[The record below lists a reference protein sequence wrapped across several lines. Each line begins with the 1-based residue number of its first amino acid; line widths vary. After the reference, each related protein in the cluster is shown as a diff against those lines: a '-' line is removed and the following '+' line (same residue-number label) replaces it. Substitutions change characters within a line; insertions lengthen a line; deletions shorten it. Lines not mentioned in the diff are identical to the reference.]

1 MINITILLPTRKR
14 VTTLKKSIESLI
26 NTAKH
31 SERLQFLF
39 AIDEDDLDTINFLKS
54 SHYPNQTVI
63 TFKPMGYENIHKYN
77 NTLALY
83 SQGKWLMFFNDDALM
98 KTYNWDVKIMDRG
111 SNFRVL
117 RVREQTSHPYAIFP
131 IFLKDWFILLDHI
144 SLHGQNDAWISE
156 IAYSLDIMRNI
167 DIEIVHDRADITG
180 NNNDE
185 TFKARKYNEG
195 NPNDPND
202 LHSERMQNL
211 KLKDI
216 QKIAW
221 YLNKIGQKSEA
232 WELVLAKK
240 RDPFIRLKEL
250 FNIYNQL
257 GGIGKGLQDARTD
270 SKTKVKRSDHTLSE
284 NER

>member
-14 VTTLKKSIESLI
+14 VETLKKSIESLI
-26 NTAKH
+26 KTSKH
-31 SERLQFLF
+31 PDKLQFLF
-39 AIDEDDLDTINFLKS
+39 AVDDDDIDTINFLKS
-54 SHYPNQTVI
+54 TSYPNQGVL

-83 SQGKWLMFFNDDALM
+83 AHGKWLMFFNDDAIM
-98 KTYNWDVKIMDRG
+98 TTQNWDTKIMDRG

-131 IFLKDWFILLDHI
+131 IFPRDWFMLLDHI

-156 IAYSLDIMRNI
+156 IAYSLDIMRDI
-167 DIEIVHDRADITG
+167 DIDIIHDRADITG

-185 TFKARKYNEG
+185 TFKARKYKEG

-211 KLKDI
+211 KIKDI

-221 YLNKIGQKSEA
+221 YLGKIGQKSEA

-240 RDPFIRLKEL
+240 RDPFIKLKEL
-250 FNIYNQL
+250 FNIYNQK
-257 GGIGKGLQDARTD
+257 GAIGAGQQNARTD
-270 SKTKVKRSDHTLSE
+270 SKTEVERSNHTLSE
-284 NER
+284 N

>member
-14 VTTLKKSIESLI
+14 VETLKKSIESLI
-26 NTAKH
+26 KTSKH
-31 SERLQFLF
+31 PDKLQFLF
-39 AIDEDDLDTINFLKS
+39 AVDDDDIDTINFLKS
-54 SHYPNQTVI
+54 TSYPNQGVL

-83 SQGKWLMFFNDDALM
+83 AHGKWLMFFNDDAIM
-98 KTYNWDVKIMDRG
+98 TTQNWDTKIMDRG

-131 IFLKDWFILLDHI
+131 IFPRDWFILLDHI

-167 DIEIVHDRADITG
+167 DIDIIHDRADITG

-211 KLKDI
+211 KIKDI

-221 YLNKIGQKSEA
+221 YLGKIGQKSEA

-240 RDPFIRLKEL
+240 RDPFIKLKEL
-250 FNIYNQL
+250 FNIYNQK
-257 GGIGKGLQDARTD
+257 GAIGVGQQNARTD
-270 SKTKVKRSDHTLSE
+270 SKTEVERSNHTLSE
-284 NER
+284 N

>member
-14 VTTLKKSIESLI
+14 VETLKKSIESLI
-26 NTAKH
+26 KTSKH
-31 SERLQFLF
+31 PDKLQFLF
-39 AIDEDDLDTINFLKS
+39 AVDDDDIDTINFLKS
-54 SHYPNQTVI
+54 TSYPNQGVL

-83 SQGKWLMFFNDDALM
+83 AHGKWLMFFNDDALM
-98 KTYNWDVKIMDRG
+98 TTYNWDTKIMDRG

-117 RVREQTSHPYAIFP
+117 RVKEQTSHPYAIFP
-131 IFLKDWFILLDHI
+131 IFPRDWFMLLDHI

-156 IAYSLDIMRNI
+156 IAYSLDIMRDI
-167 DIEIVHDRADITG
+167 DIEIIHDRADITG

-195 NPNDPND
+195 NPNDTND

-221 YLNKIGQKSEA
+221 YLKRIGQKSEA
-232 WELVLAKK
+232 WELVLDKK

-250 FNIYNQL
+250 FNIYVQK
-257 GGIGKGLQDARTD
+257 GATGVGLQHARTD
-270 SKTKVKRSDHTLSE
+270 SKTEVKRSDHTLSE
-284 NER
+284 N

>member
-14 VTTLKKSIESLI
+14 VETLKKSIESLI
-26 NTAKH
+26 KTSKH
-31 SERLQFLF
+31 PDRLQFLF
-39 AIDEDDLDTINFLKS
+39 AVDDDDIDTINFLKTTS
-54 SHYPNQTVI
+54 YPNQGVL

-83 SQGKWLMFFNDDALM
+83 SHGKWLMFFNDDAIM
-98 KTYNWDVKIMDRG
+98 TTQNWDTKIMDRG

-131 IFLKDWFILLDHI
+131 IFPRDWFMLLDHI

-167 DIEIVHDRADITG
+167 DIDIIHDRADITG

-211 KLKDI
+211 KIKDI

-221 YLNKIGQKSEA
+221 YLGKIGQKSEA

-240 RDPFIRLKEL
+240 RDPFIKLKEL
-250 FNIYNQL
+250 FNIYNQK
-257 GGIGKGLQDARTD
+257 GAIGVGQQNARTD
-270 SKTKVKRSDHTLSE
+270 SKTEIERSDHTLSE
-284 NER
+284 N

>member
-14 VTTLKKSIESLI
+14 VETLKKSIESLI
-26 NTAKH
+26 KTSKH
-31 SERLQFLF
+31 PDKLQFLF
-39 AIDEDDLDTINFLKS
+39 AVDDDDIDTINFLKS
-54 SHYPNQTVI
+54 TSYPNQGVL

-83 SQGKWLMFFNDDALM
+83 SHGKWLMFFNDDAIM
-98 KTYNWDVKIMDRG
+98 TTQNWDTKIMDRG

-131 IFLKDWFILLDHI
+131 IFPRDWFMLLDHI

-156 IAYSLDIMRNI
+156 IAYSLDIMRDI
-167 DIEIVHDRADITG
+167 DIDIIHDRADITG

-211 KLKDI
+211 KVKDI

-221 YLNKIGQKSEA
+221 YLGKIGQKSEA

-240 RDPFIRLKEL
+240 RDPFIKLKEL
-250 FNIYNQL
+250 FNIYNQK
-257 GGIGKGLQDARTD
+257 GAIGVGQQNARTD
-270 SKTKVKRSDHTLSE
+270 SKTEVERSNHTLSE
-284 NER
+284 N

>member
-14 VTTLKKSIESLI
+14 VETLKKSIESLI
-26 NTAKH
+26 KTSKH
-31 SERLQFLF
+31 PDRLQFLF
-39 AIDEDDLDTINFLKS
+39 AVDDDDIDTINFLKTTS
-54 SHYPNQTVI
+54 YPNQGVL

-83 SQGKWLMFFNDDALM
+83 SHGKWLMFFNDDAIM
-98 KTYNWDVKIMDRG
+98 TTQNWDTKIMDRG

-131 IFLKDWFILLDHI
+131 IFPRDWFMLLDHI

-167 DIEIVHDRADITG
+167 DIDIIHDRADITG

-211 KLKDI
+211 KIKDI

-221 YLNKIGQKSEA
+221 YLGKIGQKSEA

-240 RDPFIRLKEL
+240 RDPFIKLKEL
-250 FNIYNQL
+250 FNIYNQK
-257 GGIGKGLQDARTD
+257 GAIGVGQQDARTD
-270 SKTKVKRSDHTLSE
+270 SKTEIERSDHTLSE
-284 NER
+284 N

>member
-14 VTTLKKSIESLI
+14 VETLKKSIESLI
-26 NTAKH
+26 KTSKH
-31 SERLQFLF
+31 PDKLQFLF
-39 AIDEDDLDTINFLKS
+39 AVDDDDIDTINFLKS
-54 SHYPNQTVI
+54 TSYPNQGVL

-83 SQGKWLMFFNDDALM
+83 AHGKWLMFFNDDAIM
-98 KTYNWDVKIMDRG
+98 TTQNWDTKIMDRG

-131 IFLKDWFILLDHI
+131 IFPRDWFMLLDHI

-156 IAYSLDIMRNI
+156 IAYSLDIMRDINI
-167 DIEIVHDRADITG
+167 DIIHDRADITG

-211 KLKDI
+211 KIKDI

-221 YLNKIGQKSEA
+221 YLGKIGQKSEA

-240 RDPFIRLKEL
+240 RDPFIKLKEL
-250 FNIYNQL
+250 FNIYNQK
-257 GGIGKGLQDARTD
+257 GAIGVGQQNARTD
-270 SKTKVKRSDHTLSE
+270 SKTEVERSNHTLSE
-284 NER
+284 N

>member
-14 VTTLKKSIESLI
+14 VSTLKKSIESLI
-26 NTAKH
+26 QTSKYPD
-31 SERLQFLF
+31 RLQFLF
-39 AIDEDDLDTINFLKS
+39 AVDDDDIDTINFLKS
-54 SHYPNQTVI
+54 TSYPNQGVL

-83 SQGKWLMFFNDDALM
+83 AHGKWLMFFNDDAIM
-98 KTYNWDVKIMDRG
+98 TTQNWDTKIMDRG

-131 IFLKDWFILLDHI
+131 IFLRDWFMLLDHI

-156 IAYSLDIMRNI
+156 IAYMLDIMRDI
-167 DIEIVHDRADITG
+167 DIDIIHDRADITG

-195 NPNDPND
+195 NPEDPND
-202 LHSERMQNL
+202 LHSQKMLNL
-211 KLKDI
+211 RYRDAY
-216 QKIAW
+216 KIAW
-221 YLNKIGQKSEA
+221 YLEKIGQKSEA

-250 FNIYNQL
+250 FNIYRQK
-257 GGIGKGLQDARTD
+257 GAIGIGQQDARTN
-270 SKTKVKRSDHTLSE
+270 SKTETERSDHSLSE
-284 NER
+284 N

>member
-14 VTTLKKSIESLI
+14 VETLKKSIESLI
-26 NTAKH
+26 KTSKH
-31 SERLQFLF
+31 PDKLQFLF
-39 AIDEDDLDTINFLKS
+39 AVDDDDIDTINFLKS
-54 SHYPNQTVI
+54 TSYPNQGVL

-83 SQGKWLMFFNDDALM
+83 SHGKWLMFFNDDAIM
-98 KTYNWDVKIMDRG
+98 TTQNWDTKIMDRG

-131 IFLKDWFILLDHI
+131 IFPRDWFMLLDHI

-156 IAYSLDIMRNI
+156 IAYSLDIMRDI
-167 DIEIVHDRADITG
+167 DIDIIHDRADITG

-195 NPNDPND
+195 NPNNPND

-211 KLKDI
+211 KIKDI

-221 YLNKIGQKSEA
+221 YLGKIGQKSEA

-240 RDPFIRLKEL
+240 RDPFIKLKEL
-250 FNIYNQL
+250 FNIYNQK
-257 GGIGKGLQDARTD
+257 GAIGVGQQNARTD
-270 SKTKVKRSDHTLSE
+270 SKTEVERSNHTLSE
-284 NER
+284 N

>member
-14 VTTLKKSIESLI
+14 VETLKKSIESLI
-26 NTAKH
+26 KTSKH
-31 SERLQFLF
+31 PDKLQFLF
-39 AIDEDDLDTINFLKS
+39 AVDDDDIDTINFLKS
-54 SHYPNQTVI
+54 TSYPNQGVL

-83 SQGKWLMFFNDDALM
+83 SHGKWLMFFNDDAIM
-98 KTYNWDVKIMDRG
+98 TTQNWDTKIMDRG

-131 IFLKDWFILLDHI
+131 IFPRDWFMLLDHI

-156 IAYSLDIMRNI
+156 IAYSLDIMRDI
-167 DIEIVHDRADITG
+167 DIDIIHDRADITG

-185 TFKARKYNEG
+185 TFKARKYKEG
-195 NPNDPND
+195 NPNDTND

-211 KLKDI
+211 KIKDI

-221 YLNKIGQKSEA
+221 YLGKIGQKSEA

-240 RDPFIRLKEL
+240 RDPFIKLKEL
-250 FNIYNQL
+250 FNIYNQK
-257 GGIGKGLQDARTD
+257 GAIGAGQQNARTD
-270 SKTKVKRSDHTLSE
+270 SKTEVERSNHTLSE
-284 NER
+284 N

>member
-14 VTTLKKSIESLI
+14 VETLKKSIESLI
-26 NTAKH
+26 KTSKH
-31 SERLQFLF
+31 PDKLQFLF
-39 AIDEDDLDTINFLKS
+39 AVDDDDIDTINFLKS
-54 SHYPNQTVI
+54 TSYPNQGVL

-83 SQGKWLMFFNDDALM
+83 SHGKWLMFFNDDAIM
-98 KTYNWDVKIMDRG
+98 TTQNWDTKIMDRG

-131 IFLKDWFILLDHI
+131 IFPRDWFMLLDHI

-156 IAYSLDIMRNI
+156 IAYSLDIMRDI
-167 DIEIVHDRADITG
+167 DIDIIHDRADITG

-185 TFKARKYNEG
+185 TFKARKYKEG
-195 NPNDPND
+195 NPNDTND

-211 KLKDI
+211 KIKDI

-221 YLNKIGQKSEA
+221 YLGKIGQKSEA

-240 RDPFIRLKEL
+240 RDPFIKLKEL
-250 FNIYNQL
+250 FNIYNQK
-257 GGIGKGLQDARTD
+257 GAIGVGQQNARTD
-270 SKTKVKRSDHTLSE
+270 SKTEVERSNHTLSE
-284 NER
+284 N

>member
-14 VTTLKKSIESLI
+14 VETLKKSIESLI
-26 NTAKH
+26 KTSKH
-31 SERLQFLF
+31 PDRLQFLF
-39 AIDEDDLDTINFLKS
+39 AVDDDDIDTINFLKS
-54 SHYPNQTVI
+54 TSYPNQGVL

-83 SQGKWLMFFNDDALM
+83 AHGKWLMFFNDDALM
-98 KTYNWDVKIMDRG
+98 TTYNWDTKIMDRG

-117 RVREQTSHPYAIFP
+117 RVKEQTSHPYAIFP
-131 IFLKDWFILLDHI
+131 IFPRDWFMLLDHI

-156 IAYSLDIMRNI
+156 IAYSLDIMRDI
-167 DIEIVHDRADITG
+167 DIEIIHDRADITG

-195 NPNDPND
+195 NPKDPND

-221 YLNKIGQKSEA
+221 YLKRIGQKSEA
-232 WELVLAKK
+232 WELVLDKK

-250 FNIYNQL
+250 FNIYVQK
-257 GGIGKGLQDARTD
+257 GATGVGLQDARTD
-270 SKTKVKRSDHTLSE
+270 SKTEVERSNHTLSE
-284 NER
+284 N

>member
-14 VTTLKKSIESLI
+14 VETLKKSIESLI
-26 NTAKH
+26 KTSKH
-31 SERLQFLF
+31 PDKLQFLF
-39 AIDEDDLDTINFLKS
+39 AVDDDDIDTINFLKS
-54 SHYPNQTVI
+54 TSYPNQGVL

-83 SQGKWLMFFNDDALM
+83 SHGKWLMFFNDDAIM
-98 KTYNWDVKIMDRG
+98 TTQNWDTKIMDRG

-131 IFLKDWFILLDHI
+131 IFPRDWFMLLDHI

-156 IAYSLDIMRNI
+156 IAYSLDIMRDI
-167 DIEIVHDRADITG
+167 DIDIIHDRADITG

-211 KLKDI
+211 KIKDI

-221 YLNKIGQKSEA
+221 YLGKIGQKSEA

-240 RDPFIRLKEL
+240 RDPFIKLKEL
-250 FNIYNQL
+250 FNIYNQK
-257 GGIGKGLQDARTD
+257 GAIGVGQQNARTD
-270 SKTKVKRSDHTLSE
+270 SKTEVERSNHTLSE
-284 NER
+284 N

>member
-14 VTTLKKSIESLI
+14 VNTLKKSIESLI
-26 NTAKH
+26 KTSKYPD
-31 SERLQFLF
+31 RLQFLF
-39 AIDEDDLDTINFLKS
+39 AVDEDDLDTINFLKNTS
-54 SHYPNQTVI
+54 YPNQGLI

-83 SQGKWLMFFNDDALM
+83 AHGKWLMFFNDDALM
-98 KTYNWDVKIMDRG
+98 TTYNWDAKIMDRG

-117 RVREQTSHPYAIFP
+117 RVKEQTSHPYAIFP
-131 IFLKDWFILLDHI
+131 IFPRDWFMLLDHI

-156 IAYSLDIMRNI
+156 IAYSLDIMRDI
-167 DIEIVHDRADITG
+167 DIEIIHDRADITG

-185 TFKARKYNEG
+185 TFQARKYNEG

-202 LHSERMQNL
+202 LHSERMKNL
-211 KLKDI
+211 RYRDAY
-216 QKIAW
+216 KIAW

-257 GGIGKGLQDARTD
+257 GGIGKGLQHARTD
-270 SKTKVKRSDHTLSE
+270 SQTKTKRSDHTLSE
-284 NER
+284 N

>member
-14 VTTLKKSIESLI
+14 VETLKKSIESLI
-26 NTAKH
+26 KTSKH
-31 SERLQFLF
+31 PDKLQFLF
-39 AIDEDDLDTINFLKS
+39 AVDDDDIDTINFLKS
-54 SHYPNQTVI
+54 TSYPNQGVL

-83 SQGKWLMFFNDDALM
+83 AHGKWLMFFNDDAIM
-98 KTYNWDVKIMDRG
+98 TTQNWDTKIMDRG

-131 IFLKDWFILLDHI
+131 IFPRDWFMLLDHI

-156 IAYSLDIMRNI
+156 IAYSLDIMRDI
-167 DIEIVHDRADITG
+167 DIDIIHDRADITG

-211 KLKDI
+211 KIKDI

-221 YLNKIGQKSEA
+221 YLGKIGQKSEA

-240 RDPFIRLKEL
+240 RDPFIKLKEL
-250 FNIYNQL
+250 FNIYNQK
-257 GGIGKGLQDARTD
+257 GAIGVVQQNARTD
-270 SKTKVKRSDHTLSE
+270 SKTEVERSNHTLSE
-284 NER
+284 N

>member
-14 VTTLKKSIESLI
+14 VETLKKSIESLI
-26 NTAKH
+26 KTSKH
-31 SERLQFLF
+31 PDKLQFLF
-39 AIDEDDLDTINFLKS
+39 AVDDDDINTINFLKS
-54 SHYPNQTVI
+54 TSYPNQGVL

-83 SQGKWLMFFNDDALM
+83 AHGKWLMFFNDDAIM
-98 KTYNWDVKIMDRG
+98 TTQNWDTKIMDRG

-131 IFLKDWFILLDHI
+131 IFPRDWFMLLDHI

-156 IAYSLDIMRNI
+156 IAYSLDIMRDI
-167 DIEIVHDRADITG
+167 DIDIIHDRADITG

-211 KLKDI
+211 KIKDI

-221 YLNKIGQKSEA
+221 YLGKIGQKSEA

-240 RDPFIRLKEL
+240 RDPFIKLKEL
-250 FNIYNQL
+250 FNIYNQK
-257 GGIGKGLQDARTD
+257 GAIGVGQQNARTD
-270 SKTKVKRSDHTLSE
+270 SKTEVERSNHTLSE
-284 NER
+284 N

>member
-14 VTTLKKSIESLI
+14 VNTLKKSIESLI
-26 NTAKH
+26 KTSKH
-31 SERLQFLF
+31 PNRLQFLF
-39 AIDEDDLDTINFLKS
+39 AVDDDDVDTINFLKITS
-54 SHYPNQTVI
+54 YPNQGVL

-83 SQGKWLMFFNDDALM
+83 AHGKWLMFFNDDALM
-98 KTYNWDVKIMDRG
+98 TTQHWDAKIMDRG

-131 IFLKDWFILLDHI
+131 IFLRDWFILLDHI

-167 DIEIVHDRADITG
+167 DIDIIHDRADITG

-202 LHSERMQNL
+202 LHSERMQTL
-211 KLKDI
+211 KIKDI
-216 QKIAW
+216 QKLAW

-250 FNIYNQL
+250 FNIYNQK
-257 GGIGKGLQDARTD
+257 GAIGKGLQHARTD
-270 SKTKVKRSDHTLSE
+270 SQTQTKRSDHTLSE
-284 NER
+284 N

>member
-14 VTTLKKSIESLI
+14 VETLKKSIESLI
-26 NTAKH
+26 KTSKH
-31 SERLQFLF
+31 PDRLQFLF
-39 AIDEDDLDTINFLKS
+39 AVDDDDIDTINFLKS
-54 SHYPNQTVI
+54 TSYPNQGVL

-83 SQGKWLMFFNDDALM
+83 SHGKWLMFFNDDAIM
-98 KTYNWDVKIMDRG
+98 TTQNWDTKMMDRG

-131 IFLKDWFILLDHI
+131 IFPRDWFMLLDHI

-156 IAYSLDIMRNI
+156 IAYSLDIMRDI
-167 DIEIVHDRADITG
+167 DIDIIHDRADITG

-211 KLKDI
+211 KIKDI

-221 YLNKIGQKSEA
+221 YLGKIGQKSEA

-240 RDPFIRLKEL
+240 RDPFIKLKEL
-250 FNIYNQL
+250 FNIYNQK
-257 GGIGKGLQDARTD
+257 GAIGVGQQNARTD
-270 SKTKVKRSDHTLSE
+270 SKTEVERSDHTLSE
-284 NER
+284 N

>member
-1 MINITILLPTRKR
+1 
-14 VTTLKKSIESLI
+14 V
-26 NTAKH
+26 
-31 SERLQFLF
+31 
-39 AIDEDDLDTINFLKS
+39 DDDDIDTINFLKS
-54 SHYPNQTVI
+54 TSYPNQGVL

-83 SQGKWLMFFNDDALM
+83 AHGKWLMFFNDDAIM
-98 KTYNWDVKIMDRG
+98 TTQNWDTKIMDRG

-131 IFLKDWFILLDHI
+131 IFPRDWFMLLDHI

-156 IAYSLDIMRNI
+156 IAYSLDIMRDI
-167 DIEIVHDRADITG
+167 DIDIIHDRADITG

-211 KLKDI
+211 KIKDI

-221 YLNKIGQKSEA
+221 YLGKIGQKSEA

-240 RDPFIRLKEL
+240 RDPFIKLKEL
-250 FNIYNQL
+250 FNIYNQK
-257 GGIGKGLQDARTD
+257 GAIGAGQQNARTD
-270 SKTKVKRSDHTLSE
+270 SKTEVERSNHTLSE
-284 NER
+284 N

>member
-14 VTTLKKSIESLI
+14 VETLKKSIESLI
-26 NTAKH
+26 KTSKH
-31 SERLQFLF
+31 PDKLQFLF
-39 AIDEDDLDTINFLKS
+39 AVDDDDIDTINFLKS
-54 SHYPNQTVI
+54 TSYPNQGVL

-83 SQGKWLMFFNDDALM
+83 SHGKWLMFFNDDAIM
-98 KTYNWDVKIMDRG
+98 TTQNWDTKIMDRG

-131 IFLKDWFILLDHI
+131 IFPRDWFMLLDHI

-167 DIEIVHDRADITG
+167 DIDIIHDRADITG

-211 KLKDI
+211 KIKDI

-221 YLNKIGQKSEA
+221 YLGKIGQKSEA

-240 RDPFIRLKEL
+240 RDPFIKLKEL
-250 FNIYNQL
+250 FNIYNQK
-257 GGIGKGLQDARTD
+257 GAIGVGQQNARTD
-270 SKTKVKRSDHTLSE
+270 SKTEVERSNHTLSE
-284 NER
+284 N

>member
-1 MINITILLPTRKR
+1 
-14 VTTLKKSIESLI
+14 V
-26 NTAKH
+26 
-31 SERLQFLF
+31 
-39 AIDEDDLDTINFLKS
+39 DDDDIDTINFLKS
-54 SHYPNQTVI
+54 TSYPNQGVL

-83 SQGKWLMFFNDDALM
+83 AHGKWLMFFNDDAIM
-98 KTYNWDVKIMDRG
+98 TTQNWDTKIMDRG

-131 IFLKDWFILLDHI
+131 IFPRDWFMLLDHI

-156 IAYSLDIMRNI
+156 IAYSLDIMRDI
-167 DIEIVHDRADITG
+167 DIDIIHDRADITG

-185 TFKARKYNEG
+185 TFKARKYKEG
-195 NPNDPND
+195 NPNDTND

-211 KLKDI
+211 KIKDI

-221 YLNKIGQKSEA
+221 YLGKIGQKSEA

-240 RDPFIRLKEL
+240 RDPFIKLKEL
-250 FNIYNQL
+250 FNIYNQK
-257 GGIGKGLQDARTD
+257 GAIGVGQQNARTD
-270 SKTKVKRSDHTLSE
+270 SKTEVERSNHTLSE
-284 NER
+284 N

>member
-14 VTTLKKSIESLI
+14 VETLKKSIESLI
-26 NTAKH
+26 KTSKH
-31 SERLQFLF
+31 PDKLQFLF
-39 AIDEDDLDTINFLKS
+39 AVDDDDIDTINFLKS
-54 SHYPNQTVI
+54 TSYPNQGVL

-83 SQGKWLMFFNDDALM
+83 SHGKWLMFFNDDAIM
-98 KTYNWDVKIMDRG
+98 TTQNWDTKIMDRG

-131 IFLKDWFILLDHI
+131 IFPRDWFMLLDHI

-156 IAYSLDIMRNI
+156 IAYSLDIMRDI
-167 DIEIVHDRADITG
+167 DIDIIHDRADITG

-211 KLKDI
+211 KIKDI

-221 YLNKIGQKSEA
+221 YLGKIGQKSEA

-240 RDPFIRLKEL
+240 RDPFIKLKEL
-250 FNIYNQL
+250 FNIYNQK
-257 GGIGKGLQDARTD
+257 GAIGAGQQNARTD
-270 SKTKVKRSDHTLSE
+270 SKTEVERSNHTLSE
-284 NER
+284 N